1 MKKLKIVIRTVSF
14 SLVMLSFGSCRIKN
28 LDKQSLR
35 VIDRQ
40 STDLS
45 IRHMQDENYEGQR
58 FVSIRDSG
66 DYQYRVNIFPA
77 STFSFSIQDGFKGN
91 ASRIEVL
98 GRNRQTKIVSDSNS
112 FYIGRQTEMLY
123 DRESESKTTAVSR
136 AKNLEKR
143 KSSILPYLLGL
154 VLGVVA
160 VWLGWRVWK
169 RDFQE

>member
-1 MKKLKIVIRTVSF
+1 MKKLKIIIRTVF
-14 SLVMLSFGSCRIKN
+14 ISLLMLSFDSCRIKN

-35 VIDRQ
+35 VTDRQ
-40 STDLS
+40 STDLN
-45 IRHMQDENYEGQR
+45 IRHRQNENYEGKS
-58 FVSIRDSG
+58 FVSIKDSG
-66 DYQYRVNIFPA
+66 DHQYRVNIFPTD
-77 STFSFSIQDGFKGN
+77 TFSFSIQNGFKGN

-98 GRNRQTKIVSDSNS
+98 GTNRQTRIVSDSNS

-143 KSSILPYLLGL
+143 KNSILPYLLGL

-169 RDFQE
+169 KDFQK